1 LQKKRLL
8 PAEGHFAC
16 FFLRLGLNARR
27 AIEWL
32 QNRIGQFLSNQN
44 HRQDLSLCCSNQKG
58 TVMNEVAQ
66 NMAWAV
72 VFSALGGIIGIAL
85 ILAASVFLPRF
96 IERLTPNIDEDKEI
110 ARGNLAVANYF
121 GRIVGA
127 SIIGISIVVAAAV
140 LGGIIAALH

>member
-1 LQKKRLL
+1 LRDIR
-8 PAEGHFAC
+8 PIARAGHSAC
-16 FFLRLGLNARR
+16 FSLRLGLNAGH
-27 AIEWL
+27 ASESL
-32 QNRIGQFLSNQN
+32 QN

-58 TVMNEVAQ
+58 IIMNEVAQ

-72 VFSALGGIIGIAL
+72 VFSGLGGFIGIAL

-110 ARGNLAVANYF
+110 ARGNVAVANYF
-121 GRIVGA
+121 GRVVGA

>member
-1 LQKKRLL
+1 VAFRNALSW
-8 PAEGHFAC
+8 HSAC
-16 FFLRLGLNARR
+16 FFSRLGLNARH
-27 AIEWL
+27 ASEWL
-32 QNRIGQFLSNQN
+32 QNRARQFLSKQN
-44 HRQDLSLCCSNQKG
+44 HQQDLSPCCSNQTGKI
-58 TVMNEVAQ
+58 MNEVAY

-72 VFSALGGIIGIAL
+72 VFSALGGLIGIAL

-110 ARGNLAVANYF
+110 ARGNVAVANYF
-121 GRIVGA
+121 GRVVGA